1 MDILKDWSGDLDQ
14 GSSLKVITLIY
25 RSARP

>member
-1 MDILKDWSGDLDQ
+1 MDILKDWSEDLDPV
-14 GSSLKVITLIY
+14 SWLKVITLIY